1 MYDDAFGEASPENLP
16 PGRNLTDK
24 ILQATITSPDPATNS
39 RARKFFTRHMR
50 ILEQCATSA
59 SPEVQVQIS
68 SLREAFSQDISRAFE
83 LKQNLGLRSPSMEH
97 QLTPPGGQAALHGA
111 IAQQPPT
118 WAHLQDASSSK
129 TLSPSSEYTPPYEPT
144 PTSATLPFNT
154 SSSYPV
160 PTQAA
165 YAPPSIQQVTTAPT
179 QGYALEPAISNEQQ
193 TPVWDPSGIF
203 QQWNTAFGAQAP
215 APPQQ
220 PVLPDPRMHPTSAPV
235 LPTPQVSPPAH
246 PPVYPAQQMP
256 PSAHPTVP
264 DPIPSMPTVTP
275 VMWQD
280 AFTNAYVSGHG
291 NKRYRE
297 ENLDHIPYDHYSK
310 RRG

>member
-1 MYDDAFGEASPENLP
+1 MP
-16 PGRNLTDK
+16 PGRNLTNEM
-24 ILQATITSPDPATNS
+24 LQATITSPDPATNS

-50 ILEQCATSA
+50 ILEQCAPSA

-68 SLREAFSQDISRAFE
+68 SLREAFSQDTSKTFE
-83 LKQNLGLRSPSMEH
+83 LKQNLGLRSPSIEH
-97 QLTPPGGQAALHGA
+97 QLTPPGGQQTLHGA
-111 IAQQPPT
+111 IAQQPSP

-144 PTSATLPFNT
+144 PSQATMPFNT
-154 SSSYPV
+154 SSSFSV

-165 YAPPSIQQVTTAPT
+165 YAPPNIQQVTSAPPPP
-179 QGYALEPAISNEQQ
+179 GYALEPVLSNEQQ

-220 PVLPDPRMHPTSAPV
+220 PVLPDPRMHPTSAPM
-235 LPTPQVSPPAH
+235 LPTPQVSPPAQ
-246 PPVYPAQQMP
+246 PPMYSSQQIP
-256 PSAHPTVP
+256 SSAHPVVP

-291 NKRYRE
+291 HKRYRE
-297 ENLDHIPYDHYSK
+297 ESLDHMPYDQYSK